1 MNHKNN
7 KRSEATKNKIKQAL
21 VEMLKEQDISKI
33 TVMALCE
40 QAEINR
46 STFYN
51 HYSSPK
57 STLRGMQ
64 KEFLHMVTTYIQGT
78 LDNTPAPAPETITQL
93 MCEINCFIKDNLGIC
108 KVLSDV
114 RLCPDFPTTLYNN
127 PTIRQ
132 FLSLCLKGD
141 YAENEIDFIYQFL
154 FRGVFHTLELWM
166 EKDCE
171 TSPEEVAALIDR
183 IISKF

>member
-57 STLRGMQ
+57 SILRGMQ
-64 KEFLHMVTTYIQGT
+64 KEFLHMVTTYIQNT
-78 LDNTPAPAPETITQL
+78 LDNSPALSQEITTNL
-93 MCEINCFIKDNLGIC
+93 MCEINCFIKDNLKIC

-114 RLCPDFPTTLYNN
+114 RLCPDLPAALFNN

-132 FLSLCLKGD
+132 FLSLCLTGD
-141 YAENEIDFIYQFL
+141 YSENEKDYNYQFI
-154 FRGVFHTLELWM
+154 FRGIFHTLGLWM

-171 TSPEEVAALIDR
+171 NSPEEVATLIDR
-183 IISKF
+183 IICKF